1 MIRYLSIIN
10 HRTLITLFLS
20 LLVPFCAYNFEIT
33 YNIDLTLVSI
43 AIIFP
48 LVFAIRG
55 AFKRR
60 EKALEFLSLHR
71 GAIKTISYFFM
82 NSAKLTED
90 AKKEI
95 TKILEDLSNS
105 FLDHLAQSNHNTDKI
120 DAKTALIY
128 QFIEKHNEELSGGV
142 KQKVFRFIRDVHVSQ
157 ENLIAIHTHR
167 TPISLKAYCLI
178 FIYMFPVIYT
188 PTIINKIGLEN
199 PVGLTYFVI
208 ILSEFILISLY
219 NIQDQM
225 EYPFDKDGLDDIKLD
240 YFRVNRSIK

>member
-10 HRTLITLFLS
+10 HRTLITIVLS
-20 LLVPFCAYNFEIT
+20 LLVPFCAYNFEII
-33 YNIDLTLVSI
+33 YNIDLTLISI

-71 GAIKTISYFFM
+71 GAIKTITYFFM
-82 NSAKLTED
+82 NAAKLPDD

-95 TKILEDLSNS
+95 KEILNDLSNS
-105 FLDHLAQSNHNTDKI
+105 FLDHLSQSNHNTDKI
-120 DAKTALIY
+120 DSKTDSIY

-142 KQKVFRFIRDVHVSQ
+142 KQKIFRFIRDVHVSQ

-178 FIYMFPVIYT
+178 FIYIR
-188 PTIINKIGLEN
+188 KIQTL
-199 PVGLTYFVI
+199 
-208 ILSEFILISLY
+208 
-219 NIQDQM
+219 
-225 EYPFDKDGLDDIKLD
+225 
-240 YFRVNRSIK
+240 RRS